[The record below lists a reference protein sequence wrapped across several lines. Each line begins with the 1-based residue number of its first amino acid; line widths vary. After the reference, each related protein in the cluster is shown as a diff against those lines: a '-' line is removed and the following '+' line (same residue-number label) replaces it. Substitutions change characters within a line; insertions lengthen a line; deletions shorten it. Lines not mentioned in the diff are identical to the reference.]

1 MNILDPLLFPF
12 LGVWFEIRYRSL
24 ICFKEWLFWVA
35 FDSLFYTKAKQ
46 RLCMWRFFLSL
57 EDRHCSL
64 ESDKTGSRALKQKLI
79 TLVRIRR
86 KNKVSSF
93 YQILLFMG
101 FFIISA
107 KIALLE
113 FQSVLHP
120 TIFVFT
126 GNGSKYSL
134 IILWTFFQMVF
145 SVESVDPWKLLTV
158 LRTLAC
164 QIMVGTGHILTAM
177 VV

>member
-1 MNILDPLLFPF
+1 M
-12 LGVWFEIRYRSL
+12 
-24 ICFKEWLFWVA
+24 
-35 FDSLFYTKAKQ
+35 
-46 RLCMWRFFLSL
+46 
-57 EDRHCSL
+57 

-145 SVESVDPWKLLTV
+145 SVESVDP
-158 LRTLAC
+158 
-164 QIMVGTGHILTAM
+164 
-177 VV
+177 